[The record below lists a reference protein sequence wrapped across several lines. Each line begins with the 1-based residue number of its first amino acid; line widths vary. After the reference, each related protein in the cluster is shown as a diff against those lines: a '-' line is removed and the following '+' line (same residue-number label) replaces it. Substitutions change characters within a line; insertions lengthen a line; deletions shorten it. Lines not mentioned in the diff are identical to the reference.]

1 MIEIAVLE
9 FDTSLPSSVAIT
21 GDVLNTANNIS
32 AATQRKPLFNV
43 SRLRCGPRM
52 QAAAIDSADL
62 IIVPAL
68 GISTELQLL
77 KKLESPECRRTG
89 ELLYRAFDAGTAIA
103 ASCASTFLL
112 AETGMLDNRRA
123 TTPWWLA
130 GVFHHRYPNVEL
142 ASEKVVVP
150 DWPVATAGAA
160 MAQMDLMLAIVSKFG
175 KQKLSDDCA
184 RYLLLDT
191 RESQTPFISVSYLA
205 GQDAKIAKAES
216 WVRKHIASDFS
227 INDIAAAVAMTPR
240 TFARRLA
247 VTCGLSPVRFV
258 QRIRI
263 ETAKTLLETTRQP
276 VDEISRQVGY
286 AEPSTLRKLLRR
298 ETNRSPGSF
307 RAALSLKSA
316 TSPPQ

>member
-1 MIEIAVLE
+1 MIEIVVLE
-9 FDTSLPSSVAIT
+9 FDTSLPSSIAIT
-21 GDVLNTANNIS
+21 GDVLNTANNLAF
-32 AATQRKPLFNV
+32 AAKRKPLFNI
-43 SRLRCGPRM
+43 SRIRC
-52 QAAAIDSADL
+52 SARTQNAVADDTDL
-62 IIVPAL
+62 IIVPGL
-68 GISTELQLL
+68 GISSERQLL
-77 KKLESPECRRTG
+77 KKIDSPACRRAG
-89 ELLYRAFDAGTAIA
+89 EILHRAFQSGTAIA

-112 AETGMLDNRRA
+112 AETGILNNRRA
-123 TTPWWLA
+123 TTPWYLA
-130 GVFHHRYPNVEL
+130 GSFRHRYPNVEL
-142 ASEKVVVP
+142 ASEKVVVA

-184 RYLLLDT
+184 RYLLLDE
-191 RESQTPFISVSYLA
+191 RQSQTPFISVAHLA

-216 WVRKHIASDFS
+216 WIRKHIADDFGV
-227 INDIAAAVAMTPR
+227 NDVAAAVAMTPR

-276 VDEISRQVGY
+276 VDEIARQVGY
-286 AEPSTLRKLLRR
+286 VEPSTLRKLLRR

-307 RAALSLKSA
+307 R
-316 TSPPQ
+316 PG